1 MKYFSHSVSD
11 TAVLSDAV
19 GVTMIHTGCPLVL
32 MPLAAPR
39 VIAELLQISKKSVS
53 GDLRGPSRVC
63 LSAVLGHCAF
73 FAFHFSLFLICF
85 LRIACLGLGT
95 KNDLVMF
102 THNQIV
108 SCICYKIQNSAIAKK
123 QQQQLLFKWE
133 NKLLVNA

>member
-39 VIAELLQISKKSVS
+39 VTAELLQISKKSVL

-63 LSAVLGHCAF
+63 LSAVLGALCF
-73 FAFHFSLFLICF
+73 FCFSLFTFF
-85 LRIACLGLGT
+85 LFVFYA
-95 KNDLVMF
+95 
-102 THNQIV
+102 
-108 SCICYKIQNSAIAKK
+108 
-123 QQQQLLFKWE
+123 
-133 NKLLVNA
+133 LLV

>member
-19 GVTMIHTGCPLVL
+19 GVPMIHTGCPLVL

-39 VIAELLQISKKSVS
+39 VTAELLQISKKSVL

-63 LSAVLGHCAF
+63 LSAVLGALCF
-73 FAFHFSLFLICF
+73 FCFSLFTFFICF

-95 KNDLVMF
+95 KNYLVKK
-102 THNQIV
+102 V

-123 QQQQLLFKWE
+123 TTTF
-133 NKLLVNA
+133 V

>member
-39 VIAELLQISKKSVS
+39 VTAELLQISKKSVS

-63 LSAVLGHCAF
+63 LSAVLGALCF
-73 FAFHFSLFLICF
+73 FCFSLFTFFNLF
-85 LRIACLGLGT
+85 
-95 KNDLVMF
+95 F
-102 THNQIV
+102 TH
-108 SCICYKIQNSAIAKK
+108 C
-123 QQQQLLFKWE
+123 LFGSRH
-133 NKLLVNA
+133 